1 MKTEIQNL
9 KKHWRLVVL
18 TIIYSVLAICTSFLI
33 SDKLEPKDFLFSY
46 FIFEICL
53 FIFVFFMVEFFRI
66 FLHLR
71 GRFIKRATES
81 ILLLLGVII
90 AWIFIWRYQSITG
103 DDARNNIISIIS
115 TLISLPIFK
124 ALIDNDDLDLLPC
137 VYSKHIYFANKSTDK
152 PTDGPIID
160 INKDEEINISLKN
173 FTKYDVSVIF
183 MGILTKLGYDELKK
197 ENKLWKNEYFIT
209 EPANKISFAYNP
221 GKLENKKVDSYSEDA
236 HVRIDIDKLTLNDV
250 ENIIPLY
257 AVYMDVFNK
266 LHYVK
271 FYVN

>member
-33 SDKLEPKDFLFSY
+33 SDKLEPKNFLFSY

-124 ALIDNDDLDLLPC
+124 ALN
-137 VYSKHIYFANKSTDK
+137 
-152 PTDGPIID
+152 
-160 INKDEEINISLKN
+160 
-173 FTKYDVSVIF
+173 
-183 MGILTKLGYDELKK
+183 
-197 ENKLWKNEYFIT
+197 
-209 EPANKISFAYNP
+209 
-221 GKLENKKVDSYSEDA
+221 
-236 HVRIDIDKLTLNDV
+236 
-250 ENIIPLY
+250 
-257 AVYMDVFNK
+257 
-266 LHYVK
+266 
-271 FYVN
+271 